1 MFKRVFFTSLF
12 LISTNFF
19 SQSTAVSP
27 FSFTGFGEKSFKG
40 NSINRFMGGIDLF
53 TDSIHANLKNPAGYA
68 KLKVTAY
75 SLGLNYNEINLKK
88 TNFSNE
94 NLRSASLEYFS
105 VAIPT
110 KKFGFGFGIVPY
122 SSVGYKLESKED
134 TQNPVLRRF
143 NGSGG
148 INKAFFSLGFNLTS
162 FFSFGATFNYNFG
175 KIISEISENAS
186 ELNYGTYLE
195 NSSYF
200 SGFDYQLAANLT
212 FNLKNNFELQSY
224 FSISPVANLISKNS
238 RIIYTRS
245 INNQSIGDFREI
257 NLNLYDLEKINIK
270 TFSYLD
276 VGLGFGKKLKWSI
289 GGQYTLVDTSNYKND
304 FLNYTNL
311 NYSKGYK
318 ISMGGFYIPNYLSIS
333 EYWKRVAYRAGL
345 RIERQ
350 GILVNN
356 SYLIEKAFSFG
367 VSLPV
372 AGYSNTNIG
381 FEIGERRTQENSLF
395 KEAFWSIRLGF
406 SLIDI
411 WFIKRKYN

>member
-1 MFKRVFFTSLF
+1 MFKKVFFIFLF

-19 SQSTAVSP
+19 SQTSAVSP
-27 FSFTGFGEKSFKG
+27 FSYAGFGEKTFKG
-40 NSINRFMGGIDLF
+40 NSINRFMGGLDVF
-53 TDSIHANLKNPAGYA
+53 TDSIHTNLKNPSGYA

-88 TNFSNE
+88 TNVPNE
-94 NLRSASLEYFS
+94 NLSSASLEYFS

-110 KKFGFGFGIVPY
+110 KIFGFGFGIVPY
-122 SSVGYKLESKED
+122 SSVGYKLESLED
-134 TQNPVLRRF
+134 IENSILKRF
-143 NGSGG
+143 NGFGG
-148 INKAFFSLGFNLTS
+148 INKVFFSLGFNLTPFLS
-162 FFSFGATFNYNFG
+162 LGTTFNYNFG
-175 KIISEISENAS
+175 KIISEISEKTS
-186 ELNYGTYLE
+186 GLNYATFLE

-200 SGFDYQLAANLT
+200 SGFDYQVAANLT

-224 FSISPVANLISKNS
+224 LSISPFSNLVSKNS

-257 NLNLYDLEKINIK
+257 NLNLNNLEKINIK

-289 GGQYTLVDTSNYKND
+289 GGQFTSIDTSNYKND
-304 FLNYTNL
+304 FLNYANL
-311 NYSKGYK
+311 TYSKGYK
-318 ISMGGFYIPNYLSIS
+318 ISMGGFYIPNYLAIS
-333 EYWKRVAYRAGL
+333 DYWKRVAYRAGL
-345 RIERQ
+345 RIERN
-350 GILVNN
+350 GVLINN
-356 SYLIEKAFSFG
+356 SNLIEKALAFG
-367 VSLPV
+367 ISLPV

-381 FEIGERRTQENSLF
+381 FEIGERKTQGNSIF